1 MMKMNN
7 SIRKSFYV
15 IVSTMIAFFLL
26 VFLCFMLFILIKS
39 SKESEEFYR
48 YTLKSVE
55 VNINKSMNRIWE
67 MNDSIIYDSELQE
80 LLCDGRRRRT
90 EVVEKIDRYVS
101 AYSNVDDNLKYVAL
115 VDMKGEYYDVLGSR
129 VDLEVSSL
137 ARRILNTYS
146 GNDADGEFYFFDMTS
161 GDEIVRYFAILT
173 PVYEIDRAE
182 FVYKKRIGKFVSV
195 YSQELFLQS
204 IRAAS
209 YEIVDEI
216 VIADKNDIIRISQSR
231 DISGKRVEHGMYSD
245 KIPLR
250 FGGLSLHSKP
260 FDLYESEPRRSLT
273 FILVTV
279 FILLMIT
286 MLIIN
291 HWFKRYVITDV
302 TKIMGVLKDNQNG
315 VAKKRIQVRHHNEF
329 TDIAENINAM
339 LDSMEEYNRRA
350 FFGQQRMYEME
361 LQLNKMRIY
370 MLKNQVNPHF
380 LYNTLGC
387 IRSLALDAD
396 MKDIAD
402 ITESTIS
409 LLRYNLKE
417 NERVLL
423 EREISECEKYIRVI
437 NVRYEN
443 VVKLTCEA
451 EPDALK
457 TEVIKMVLQPVVENA
472 VYHGMVSPNSIL
484 RIDIS
489 AVFEDGILKLSVSDN
504 GSGIDEERLNEIRRN
519 LESDEGDGK
528 HIGLYNV
535 HKRIV
540 MEYGDEYGVKI
551 YSVAG
556 NGTKV
561 DICIPADS
569 RRKNHENSRN

>member
-7 SIRKSFYV
+7 SLRKSFYV
-15 IVSTMIAFFLL
+15 IISTMIAFFLL
-26 VFLCFMLFILIKS
+26 VFLCFMLLFLVKS
-39 SKESEEFYR
+39 TKESEEFYR

-55 VNINKSMNRIWE
+55 ADINKSMSRILE
-67 MNDSIIYDSELQE
+67 MNDSIIYDAELQG
-80 LLCDGRRRRT
+80 LLNGSDRRRT
-90 EVVEKIDRYVS
+90 EIVEKLDSYMSV
-101 AYSNVDDNLKYVAL
+101 YSNVDSNLKYVAL
-115 VDMKGEYYDVLGSR
+115 TDMKGEYYDFLGSR
-129 VDLEVSSL
+129 VDIEVSSM

-146 GNDADGEFYFFDMTS
+146 GNDAKGELYFFELTLNDQIM
-161 GDEIVRYFAILT
+161 RYFAILT
-173 PVYEIDRAE
+173 PVYEVDRAE
-182 FVYKKRIGKFVSV
+182 FVYKKQIGKFAAV

-209 YEIVDEI
+209 YDIVDEI
-216 VIADKNDIIRISQSR
+216 VIADADDVICISQSR
-231 DISGKRVEHGMYSD
+231 DISGKQIERGMYND
-245 KIPLR
+245 KILLR
-250 FGGLSLHSKP
+250 SGGLSLHSKP
-260 FDLYESEPRRSLT
+260 FDLYEGEPRRSLT

-279 FILLMIT
+279 FILLLMSI
-286 MLIIN
+286 LVIN

-302 TKIMGVLKDNQNG
+302 TKIMRVLKDNQNG
-315 VAKKRIQVRHHNEF
+315 IAKKRIQVKHHNEF

-387 IRSLALDAD
+387 IRGLAAEAG
-396 MKDIAD
+396 MNDIVSV
-402 ITESTIS
+402 TESTIS

-437 NVRYEN
+437 NVRYQNIVEF
-443 VVKLTCEA
+443 TCDT
-451 EPDALK
+451 EPQALK
-457 TEVIKMVLQPVVENA
+457 TEVIKMILQPVVENA
-472 VYHGMVSPNSIL
+472 VYHGMISSNTVLKIN
-484 RIDIS
+484 IS
-489 AVFEDGILKLSVSDN
+489 AIVEDGILKLSVSDN
-504 GSGIDEERLNEIRRN
+504 GSGIDEVRLKSIRDVLR
-519 LESDEGDGK
+519 SDESDGK

-540 MEYGDEYGVKI
+540 MEYGPEYGVQI
-551 YSVAG
+551 YSEQG
-556 NGTKV
+556 KGTRV
-561 DICIPADS
+561 DISIPAS
-569 RRKNHENSRN
+569 VQRKKSDYR